1 MNQTSPLPI
10 LWSFRRCPY
19 AMRARLAIAAA
30 GIAVEL
36 REILLRDK
44 PAAFLAA
51 SAKATVPVLQCAGG
65 RVIDQSR
72 DIMFWAL
79 DQHDPDGW
87 LAPVH
92 ADRDH
97 VEAFFERLDGPFK
110 THLDRYKYASRFD
123 PDEALAHRR
132 SGAATLAGFEQLLAG
147 QPALSGAH
155 PGLLDFASLPF
166 VRQFRIADPD
176 WFDAQPWP
184 HLHRWLAD
192 FLNSPRFAAIMRKY
206 SPWQEGAP
214 GVSFP
219 SDP

>member
-1 MNQTSPLPI
+1 MNQTSPFPI

-30 GIAVEL
+30 GITVEL

-44 PAAFLAA
+44 PLAFLAA
-51 SAKATVPVLQCAGG
+51 SAKATVPVLQCADG

-92 ADRDH
+92 ADGDH
-97 VEAFFERLDGPFK
+97 VEVFFARLDGAFK
-110 THLDRYKYASRFD
+110 MHLDRYKYASRFN
-123 PDEALAHRR
+123 PDEAIAHRR
-132 SGAATLAGFEQLLAG
+132 WGAATLADFEQVLTA
-147 QPALSGAH
+147 QPALSGSH

-166 VRQFRIADPD
+166 VRQFRIADSY
-176 WFDAQPWP
+176 WFDTQPWP

-192 FLNSPRFAAIMRKY
+192 FLGSPRFAAIMRKY

-219 SDP
+219 SDR

>member
-1 MNQTSPLPI
+1 MNQTSSVPI

-19 AMRARLAIAAA
+19 AMRARLAILAA

-36 REILLRDK
+36 REIRLRDK

-51 SAKATVPVLQCAGG
+51 SAKATVPVLQCVNG

-79 DQHDPDGW
+79 YQHDPDGW

-110 THLDRYKYASRFD
+110 THLDHYKYASRFD
-123 PDEALAHRR
+123 PEEALAHRR
-132 SGAATLAGFEQLLAG
+132 RGASTLAGFEKLLTG
-147 QPALSGAH
+147 QPALSGTH
-155 PGLLDFASLPF
+155 PGLLDYASLPF
-166 VRQFRIADPD
+166 VRQFRIADSD

-184 HLHRWLAD
+184 NLHRLLAD
-192 FLNSPRFAAIMRKY
+192 FLDSPRFAAIMEKY

-219 SDP
+219 SYL